1 MTEAEHNQSLELR
14 ELEIKLDQLIAEYTT
29 TKDENLSLKSKQ
41 EELIQEK
48 AKLLEKTNM
57 AKLRVE
63 AMIARLKAM
72 EHGA

>member
-1 MTEAEHNQSLELR
+1 MTEEHNQSLELR